1 MIKENEHIINRIIQK
16 FSYAITEF
24 DIISWLD
31 NFERE
36 DWKKALIVLES
47 FEYYSTLE
55 IIKEF
60 ETSLIQ
66 LLKDFPNGNI
76 YFIPIGRIGK
86 SGSAMIYY
94 LKKTPSFAKKRIKI
108 IEKEEFN
115 TLNDKSNIILV
126 DDFSGS
132 GNTIIE
138 FLQIIKPKLPK
149 NYNISALT
157 VAYMQKAKLTLEKIN
172 CPIYGNLRTSAFM
185 KRGSV
190 FGYYPR
196 MRAIREFC
204 FKYGNLIYPLD
215 NYSNNKTK
223 LHPLGY
229 ANSQVL
235 IGFEHSIPNN
245 SLPII
250 WADKNWTPIFPRRGR
265 LIIDKVN
272 RIKKNEKY
280 WSSIFYKLG
289 LNEGLY
295 SIEERYNKQTLQI
308 LSLIRLTR
316 KSKSRLSICSHLG
329 INSSELDK
337 IIDKGIEKGLF
348 SESGDLTK
356 QGIKIYEEINKK
368 AKFINHKKELI
379 IEEDILYIPKT
390 FRGSS

>member
-16 FSYAITEF
+16 FSNAITEF
-24 DIISWLD
+24 DVIAWLD
-31 NFERE
+31 NFERQ

-66 LLKDFPNGNI
+66 LLNDFPQGKI
-76 YFIPIGRIGK
+76 YFIPVGRIGK
-86 SGSAMIYY
+86 SGSSMIYY
-94 LKKTPSFAKKRIKI
+94 LKKTPSFGKKRIKI
-108 IEKEEFN
+108 IEKEEFD
-115 TLNDKSNIILV
+115 TLEDNSNIILV

-138 FLQIIKPKLPK
+138 FFEIIKSKLPK
-149 NYNISALT
+149 NYHISALT
-157 VAYMQKAKLTLEKIN
+157 IAYMQKAKFNLKKID
-172 CPIYGNLRTSAFM
+172 CPIYGNLRSSVFT

-196 MRAIREFC
+196 MKAIREFC
-204 FKYGNLIYPLD
+204 FKYGEKIYPLE
-215 NYSNNKTK
+215 NYSRKKTR

-229 ANSQVL
+229 ANSQTL
-235 IGFEHSIPNN
+235 LGFEHSIPNN

-250 WADKNWTPIFPRRGR
+250 WADKNWTPIFPRRGKI
-265 LIIDKVN
+265 IIDKVN
-272 RIKKNEKY
+272 RTKKNEKY

-295 SIEERYNKQTLQI
+295 SIEEKYNKQTLQI
-308 LSLIRLTR
+308 LSLIKLKR
-316 KSKSRLSICSHLG
+316 KAKSNLNICSNLG
-329 INSSELDK
+329 ISLNELDK
-337 IIDKGIEKGLF
+337 IIALGVEKGLF
-348 SESGDLTK
+348 LKSGDLTEK
-356 QGIKIYEEINKK
+356 GINIYEEINKK
-368 AKFINHKKELI
+368 AKFLNQKKELI